1 MAESTHALVA
11 DRRRKWLA
19 AGGAAMAVL
28 TGWSA
33 TAAEINVMASVAVKD
48 AYIELV
54 PEFEKASQHK
64 VVTEWVPTA
73 VMMTR
78 LKAGESPDLVIMS
91 STGIDALIKDG
102 KFSAG
107 SRIDIAKSGIGVAIK
122 KGAAKPD
129 LTSAEAVKQALKSA
143 KSVAYSTG
151 PSGVYLAGLFE
162 KMGLTAELAPKLK
175 VVQGEPVAAVVA
187 RGDAEIGFQQ
197 VPELLPA
204 PGIDYLG
211 TLPADIQQITVFS
224 GGSPT
229 GAKQVDAAKAL
240 VAFLKTTAA
249 AAAFKKTGMDP
260 G

>member
-1 MAESTHALVA
+1 MAGQFARSVLSAGL
-11 DRRRKWLA
+11 LMSNIA
-19 AGGAAMAVL
+19 AAN
-28 TGWSA
+28 
-33 TAAEINVMASVAVKD
+33 AAEIKVMASVAVKD
-48 AYIELV
+48 AYLELV
-54 PEFEKASQHK
+54 PEFEKASSHK

-91 STGIDALIKDG
+91 ASGIEALTKDG
-102 KFSAG
+102 KFTAG
-107 SRIDIAKSGIGVAIK
+107 SRVDIAKSGIGVAVK

-129 LTSAEAVKQALKSA
+129 LTSAETVKQALKAA

-175 VVQGEPVAAVVA
+175 VVQGEPVAAVIA

-211 TLPADIQQITVFS
+211 TLPAEIHQITVFS
-224 GGSPT
+224 GASPN
-229 GAKQVDAAKAL
+229 GASQVDAANAL
-240 VAFLKTTAA
+240 VAFLKTPAA
-249 AAAFKKTGMDP
+249 VVLFKKTGMEP

>member
-1 MAESTHALVA
+1 MAGQFARSVLSAGFLMSNI
-11 DRRRKWLA
+11 A
-19 AGGAAMAVL
+19 A
-28 TGWSA
+28 A
-33 TAAEINVMASVAVKD
+33 TAAEIKVMASVAVKD
-48 AYIELV
+48 AYLELV
-54 PEFEKASQHK
+54 REFEKASSHK

-91 STGIDALIKDG
+91 ASGIEALIKDG
-102 KFSAG
+102 KFTAG
-107 SRIDIAKSGIGVAIK
+107 SRVDIAKSGIGVAVK

-129 LTSAEAVKQALKSA
+129 LTSAETVKQALKAA

-175 VVQGEPVAAVVA
+175 VVQGEPVAAVIA

-211 TLPADIQQITVFS
+211 TLPAEIQQITVFS
-224 GGSPT
+224 GASPN
-229 GAKQVDAAKAL
+229 GAAQTDAAKAL
-240 VAFLKTTAA
+240 VAFLKTPAA
-249 AAAFKKTGMDP
+249 VVLFKKTGMEP